1 MQIEKTAPVMVTG
14 ATGYVAGWLVKR
26 LLEEGLTVHAP
37 VRDPEN
43 AGKLKYLNEIA
54 ASTPGQIRFFRAD
67 LLDQGSYAEAM
78 EGCAIVFHTASPFVI
93 DVKDPQRDLDLTP
106 QQVMN
111 LLRLQLRELALGS
124 RMVWDCVTCYQ
135 CQEHCPQGVEVADI
149 LYELRNEAVR
159 RLPPL
164 KPRAQC
170 PAEAQREA

>member
-1 MQIEKTAPVMVTG
+1 
-14 ATGYVAGWLVKR
+14 
-26 LLEEGLTVHAP
+26 
-37 VRDPEN
+37 
-43 AGKLKYLNEIA
+43 
-54 ASTPGQIRFFRAD
+54 
-67 LLDQGSYAEAM
+67 
-78 EGCAIVFHTASPFVI
+78 
-93 DVKDPQRDLDLTP
+93 
-106 QQVMN
+106 MN

-164 KPRAQC
+164 EPRAQC